1 MNLMSPSEDEG
12 IDEPPQGPPVAAHYD
27 ELRGRAVP
35 SATPP
40 GSLSLAGAGGG
51 PAPAARHASLAPAW
65 QRFFTALPSAEPGDW
80 SEWQERV
87 HRRVRDDGASYN
99 VYTEGPASSHEWP
112 LELLPFIIPSEQWAA
127 IEQGVQQRAR
137 LLNAV
142 LADVYGPQEL
152 LHSGLLPPSLVLA
165 HPQYLRPMHGCTPRG
180 GVYLHVAAF
189 DLARGADGGWWIAA
203 QRTQAPSGLGYL
215 LENRLVVARQLAEPF
230 RQLNVQRIATAF
242 KTLLEGLLLQSP
254 AGEHS
259 RMVLLTPGPFS
270 ETYFEQVFLARYLG
284 LTLVE
289 GTDLTVRH
297 NRVYLKTM
305 HGLERVHVLLRRL
318 DDDFLDPLEM
328 RPDSALGV
336 PGLMQALRA
345 GEIVVANAP
354 GAGFL
359 ESPGLAAFWPGVARH
374 LLDEELALPA
384 TTSWW
389 CGESS
394 VWTALRGQVLNN
406 TADYVAAPSFPA
418 SACTHSFEPT
428 VVAHLDGA
436 ARAELVARIDADPAA
451 YTLTARVRPSETP
464 VWRDGTLQPRPAVVR
479 VFALADGRGGWRVL
493 PGGMTRIAAPGNR
506 DPWLSMQHGSAS
518 VDTWVLT
525 EGRVDTLSL
534 LPKPLQPA
542 DLEHWHRT
550 VTSRAAE
557 NLFWLGRYTER
568 AENSVGLAR
577 LILEA
582 LPGAT
587 PPVLQVLAQLA
598 QLQGLVPPGVPSPLQ
613 SARVFERALVHALAD
628 AEGASSVGFNL
639 GALRSCAHALRDR
652 LTQEHWRLICE
663 TGEGLARQM
672 QPAAPRPAMP
682 GSAGPPTSRH
692 LRRNTDVLEVL
703 NQVSTQLTA
712 ITGAQTDRMMRDDGW
727 RLLSVGR
734 QIERLDTLAQALAL
748 GFEQGLHDSDEGF
761 ALLLGLFDSTIT
773 YRAQFQARRELP
785 PLLHLLVLDT
795 DNPRALAWV
804 ARTMRDRFAKLARHD
819 AAWSAPLVERLP
831 QPEQWSLEALCTP
844 DAEGVHSALIG
855 ALRECSEAALALSD
869 AISHRMFSHTGAA
882 ERRVWQ

>member
-1 MNLMSPSEDEG
+1 MDVTSPSNDEG
-12 IDEPPQGPPVAAHYD
+12 IEQGPPAAITAAGHYD
-27 ELRGRAVP
+27 ELRGGAAETSPPARA
-35 SATPP
+35 AF
-40 GSLSLAGAGGG
+40 
-51 PAPAARHASLAPAW
+51 PAAPLAPAW
-65 QRFFTALPSAEPGDW
+65 QRFFSALPAADAGDW
-80 SEWQERV
+80 AEWQARV

-99 VYTEGPASSHEWP
+99 VYTEGPANAREWP
-112 LELLPFIIPSEQWAA
+112 LELLPFIIPTDQWAI
-127 IEQGVQQRAR
+127 IERGVQQRAR

-152 LHSGLLPPSLVLA
+152 LRKGLLPPSLVLA
-165 HPQYLRPMHGCTPRG
+165 HPQYLRPMHGCRPRG
-180 GVYLHVAAF
+180 GVHLHVAAF
-189 DLARGADGGWWIAA
+189 DLAHGPDGGWWIVA

-215 LENRLVVARQLAEPF
+215 LENRLVVARQLADPF
-230 RQLNVQRIATAF
+230 QQLSVQRIAASF
-242 KTLLEGLLLQSP
+242 KTLIEGLLLVSP

-259 RMVLLTPGPFS
+259 RIVLLTPGPYS

-289 GTDLTVRH
+289 GTDLTVRR

-359 ESPGLAAFWPGVARH
+359 ESPGLAAFWPGVARE
-374 LLDEELALPA
+374 LLGEDLDLPA

-389 CGESS
+389 CGEAS
-394 VWTALRGQVLNN
+394 VWASLRNRI
-406 TADYVAAPSFPA
+406 ADYVAAPSFPA
-418 SACTHSFEPT
+418 SASTHSFDPV
-428 VVAHLDGA
+428 VVADLDDA
-436 ARAELVARIDADPAA
+436 ARAELVTRIDADPAA

-464 VWRDGTLQPRPAVVR
+464 VWRDGALEPRPAVVR

-493 PGGMTRIAAPGNR
+493 PGGMTRIAPPGNR

-518 VDTWVLT
+518 ADTWVLT
-525 EGRVDTLSL
+525 EGAVDPLSL

-542 DLEHWHRT
+542 DLVNWHRT

-582 LPGAT
+582 LPAAT
-587 PPVLQVLAQLA
+587 PPVLAVLAQLA
-598 QLQGLVPPGVPSPLQ
+598 QAQGLVPPGVPSPLQ
-613 SARVFERALVHALAD
+613 SARVFERALVHALTD

-639 GALRSCAHALRDR
+639 NALRGCAYALRER

-663 TGEGLARQM
+663 TAEGLSRAM
-672 QPAAPRPAMP
+672 PAAVRP
-682 GSAGPPTSRH
+682 
-692 LRRNTDVLEVL
+692 RNTDVLELL
-703 NQVSTQLTA
+703 NQVATQLTA

-734 QIERLDTLAQALAL
+734 QIERLDTLAQALVT
-748 GFEQGLHDSDEGF
+748 GFEHSLHDSDEGF

-795 DNPRALAWV
+795 DNPRSLAWV

-819 AAWSAPLVERLP
+819 AVWSGPLAQRLP
-831 QPEQWSLEALCTP
+831 RPELWPLQTLCTP
-844 DAEGVHSALIG
+844 DDQGAYTALAS
-855 ALRECSEAALALSD
+855 ALRECSQAALALSD
-869 AISHRMFSHTGAA
+869 EISHRMFSHTGAA